1 MKGGFSNKDIAHGS
15 SSDKPSSQ
23 PIYTPTKQKEA
34 VVDKDKLKLA
44 NSLFQQ
50 VINPAPKFKGPEIK
64 KKNPEPVSTTKP
76 AAPVKQPVPT
86 NSTKP
91 AKKIETTELLDLL

>member
-64 KKNPEPVSTTKP
+64 KKNVLCIIHI
-76 AAPVKQPVPT
+76 A
-86 NSTKP
+86 
-91 AKKIETTELLDLL
+91 